1 MTIGDCARD
10 REGALRGREPAAEES
25 LTIGDCARDRE
36 TARGL
41 EVRPETTSAGRTERT
56 LRAKALLS
64 IPRGLSTASNAS
76 FIEYPASRRSLA
88 VSIQASAPCVTDRP
102 PLPVDP
108 TCAFTDAEAGSIWW
122 LVETLAVCS
131 ACGEAAMSLA
141 KSALSM
147 QGRNRCLKLSDIGL
161 FRAIALRVLVLA
173 PTRQSGFRNASYH
186 SRFIPGLCICVDL
199 KSGRFRLGRPRSYR
213 REVVM

>member
-1 MTIGDCARD
+1 MTIGDCARE

-25 LTIGDCARDRE
+25 MTIGDCARDRE

-122 LVETLAVCS
+122 LVETLAV
-131 ACGEAAMSLA
+131 
-141 KSALSM
+141 SALSM
-147 QGRNRCLKLSDIGL
+147 QGRNRCLKFSDIGL

-199 KSGRFRLGRPRSYR
+199 KSGRLRPGRPRSYR
-213 REVVM
+213 REFVM